1 MIYSLI
7 LVLTTGVTTVG
18 TYNTQA
24 ACQAQLSQ
32 FQNQK
37 VVAACVQQESPEQQ
51 MARAQAMFSQFLKAM
66 PKE

>member
-7 LVLTTGVTTVG
+7 LVLSTGVTTVG
-18 TYNTQA
+18 TYNTLGS
-24 ACQAQLSQ
+24 CQAQLQQ

-51 MARAQAMFSQFLKAM
+51 MARAQAMFSQFLKII